1 MLSPEYHLEGKIAAA
16 QCAPAGEVILTL
28 SINSVLMKFRNANL
42 NTVEVTSANKPP
54 TANQS
59 PCSAW
64 KGQRARITFH
74 SLPAGEFDGELSAL
88 YFF

>member
-1 MLSPEYHLEGKIAAA
+1 VLSPEYHLEGKIAAA
-16 QCAPAGEVILTL
+16 ECSSAGGVILTL
-28 SINSVLMKFRNANL
+28 SINSVLMKFRNADL
-42 NTVEVTSANKPP
+42 KTVEVTSANKPP
-54 TANQS
+54 SANQA

-64 KGQRARITFH
+64 KGQRAKVTFH